1 MNPIEPRVGSQ
12 DVAPG
17 IGIRDFMFIVPDLFG
32 ELGLIR
38 APVLIVLP
46 IVVAVV
52 FAVIARHLIHGVS
65 P

>member
-1 MNPIEPRVGSQ
+1 
-12 DVAPG
+12 
-17 IGIRDFMFIVPDLFG
+17 MFIVPDLFG

-38 APVLIVLP
+38 APVLIVLA

-52 FAVIARHLIHGVS
+52 FAAIARHLIHGVS